1 MVKVSIYSS
10 SDGMHFT
17 LKPLAMLPK
26 ADFLIFLQSR
36 NKSFHV
42 NSLGYSCFLN
52 ICCMYIQYVWW
63 VMRIT
68 YLGVSESSDFIAANS
83 VRIPLYVYSVSAG
96 FPSPAQDFVE
106 KSLDLNEFCVAHPN
120 ATFYVRAQG
129 DSMIE
134 EGIHSGDVLVV
145 DRSLTARHGDIVIAC
160 IHGELTVKTLEL
172 KPNVLL
178 RPKNKAYK
186 AIYITEESEL
196 EIFGVVTGVIRKYER
211 H

>member
-1 MVKVSIYSS
+1 MKNS
-10 SDGMHFT
+10 
-17 LKPLAMLPK
+17 LWP
-26 ADFLIFLQSR
+26 LIFGRKIGNSTCY
-36 NKSFHV
+36 K
-42 NSLGYSCFLN
+42 NSLGHSHCLKLYCISIQFLVL
-52 ICCMYIQYVWW
+52 I
-63 VMRIT
+63 MRVT
-68 YLGVSESSDFIAANS
+68 YLGVSESAASIAANS
-83 VRIPLYVYSVSAG
+83 VRIPLYVDSVSAG

-134 EGIHSGDVLVV
+134 AGIHSGDVLVV

-160 IHGELTVKTLEL
+160 IHGEMTVKTLEL

-186 AIYITEESEL
+186 AIHITEESEL
-196 EIFGVVTGVIRKYER
+196 EIFGVVTGVVRKYER
-211 H
+211 G